1 MKKRGKYICL
11 VLLMLTAM
19 ALFSFPAFSKETA
32 REIRVGFF
40 AVDGYHMMD
49 EEGNRSGYGYDIL
62 QLLGRY
68 GNVVYEYRGY
78 DKSGRDMLQMLE
90 DGEIDL
96 VTPAAK
102 TPEREAC
109 FAFSEKSIGVYSTM
123 ITVKA
128 GNESVVPQ
136 DYSTYDGLK
145 VGLLQGTDHTAAFEE
160 FAAEHGFSYSAQFY
174 GSSKE
179 LYDALQT
186 GEVDAA
192 ATCSLRAI
200 QNEWI
205 IDSFKEEPF
214 YVMLRKEDTE
224 LLKWLDYAITEM
236 DREDPAWSMRLS
248 NKYYEVRPHGTPYFT
263 EEEKAFLEQTQK
275 EGTVFAAVANP
286 DRFPYSYY
294 EDGEMKGILPELFED
309 IADRAKIRYELIITR
324 TREEYLAR
332 LDKGDIDICIDCHD
346 NYSRAE
352 DLEYKLTDPYLTAG
366 MSWLEFKEFQGKKKR
381 IAVVGNTAF
390 PEELPAIGG
399 DHSFISCDS
408 FKDCLKAMELGQ
420 ADACYAYTYQ
430 AEKEQFDDDQDKY
443 ETSFT
448 SHYQKFSIGVSER
461 LDSALVRILNKAV
474 QNLNSDY
481 VDQVISQNTDYGT
494 PPFSLVRVFNEYP
507 WLVLLLGVSAAAITT
522 GMVWARAQRRYRGR
536 LVKALDQANAANRA
550 KSEFLSNMSHDIRT
564 PINGIMGM
572 LDIAG
577 RNLDDPAKT
586 EDCLNKIHGAAGYL
600 LSLLN
605 DVLDMAKLESGKT
618 EIIREDFRVEEVLDT
633 CVTITRGQMSGRNL
647 EFVKNFGGF
656 IGERVTGNPRQLRQ
670 ILLNLLSNAVKYT
683 EDGGRIRFAAEGR
696 DLLGEDKIEYTFTV
710 EDNGIG
716 MSQEFMEHLFE
727 AFTQEKRQARTTY
740 QGTGLGMAITK
751 GLVEENKGVI
761 EVESHPGEGSCF
773 TVCIT
778 FERAKEQTHP
788 DDGNPPPRERSIEG
802 MHLLLAEDNELNR
815 EIGVSLLEGEGA
827 SVASAKDGREAVQL
841 FRKAPEGTFDA
852 ILMDI
857 MMPVMDGIEASKAIR
872 SMDDRPDGRNIPI
885 IAMTANAF
893 ADDREQ
899 TRAAGIDVHLT
910 KPIDMPLVCET
921 LNNLIRKRKRN
932 E

>member
-1 MKKRGKYICL
+1 M
-11 VLLMLTAM
+11 
-19 ALFSFPAFSKETA
+19 
-32 REIRVGFF
+32 
-40 AVDGYHMMD
+40 
-49 EEGNRSGYGYDIL
+49 
-62 QLLGRY
+62 
-68 GNVVYEYRGY
+68 
-78 DKSGRDMLQMLE
+78 
-90 DGEIDL
+90 
-96 VTPAAK
+96 
-102 TPEREAC
+102 
-109 FAFSEKSIGVYSTM
+109 
-123 ITVKA
+123 
-128 GNESVVPQ
+128 
-136 DYSTYDGLK
+136 
-145 VGLLQGTDHTAAFEE
+145 
-160 FAAEHGFSYSAQFY
+160 
-174 GSSKE
+174 
-179 LYDALQT
+179 
-186 GEVDAA
+186 
-192 ATCSLRAI
+192 
-200 QNEWI
+200 
-205 IDSFKEEPF
+205 
-214 YVMLRKEDTE
+214 
-224 LLKWLDYAITEM
+224 
-236 DREDPAWSMRLS
+236 
-248 NKYYEVRPHGTPYFT
+248 
-263 EEEKAFLEQTQK
+263 
-275 EGTVFAAVANP
+275 
-286 DRFPYSYY
+286 
-294 EDGEMKGILPELFED
+294 
-309 IADRAKIRYELIITR
+309 
-324 TREEYLAR
+324 
-332 LDKGDIDICIDCHD
+332 
-346 NYSRAE
+346 
-352 DLEYKLTDPYLTAG
+352 
-366 MSWLEFKEFQGKKKR
+366 
-381 IAVVGNTAF
+381 
-390 PEELPAIGG
+390 
-399 DHSFISCDS
+399 
-408 FKDCLKAMELGQ
+408 
-420 ADACYAYTYQ
+420 
-430 AEKEQFDDDQDKY
+430 
-443 ETSFT
+443 
-448 SHYQKFSIGVSER
+448 
-461 LDSALVRILNKAV
+461 NKAV

-600 LSLLN
+600 LSVLN
-605 DVLDMAKLESGKT
+605 DVVDMAKLESGKT

-696 DLLGEDKIEYTFTV
+696 DLPGEDKIEYTFTV